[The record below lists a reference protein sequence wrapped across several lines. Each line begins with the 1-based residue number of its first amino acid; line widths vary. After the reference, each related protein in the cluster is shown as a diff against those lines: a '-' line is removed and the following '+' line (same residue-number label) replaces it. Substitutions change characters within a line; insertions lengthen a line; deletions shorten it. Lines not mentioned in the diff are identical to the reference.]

1 MMSRHSNDTQ
11 KNVPG
16 QFPVMQAFLSH
27 IVLLRIY
34 NVGENGSP
42 LVVIEVMESPH

>member
-1 MMSRHSNDTQ
+1 VSRHSNDTQ
-11 KNVPG
+11 KNVLG
-16 QFPVMQAFLSH
+16 QFPVMQVFLSH

-42 LVVIEVMESPH
+42 LVVIGVMESPH